1 MAFLEIKKR
10 APLRNGKE
18 ARRPFWLRK
27 TDDGVLLVL
36 IGIAMAF
43 FPATKEYCLDVI
55 KIGGALA
62 GVGVV
67 HRNIKAREADKQ

>member
-1 MAFLEIKKR
+1 MAFLEMDKR
-10 APLRNGKE
+10 AVRLRKGKE

-27 TDDGVLLVL
+27 TDDGVLLVI

-43 FPATKEYCLDVI
+43 FPATKEYCLDII
-55 KIGGALA
+55 KIGGAIA

-67 HRNIKAREADKQ
+67 HRNMKQREDDN